1 LRIRRALAL
10 ACILCL
16 RYQLIKT
23 VFAIP
28 NSYIGM
34 DFDYIMVN
42 FHTAKKINSPVSEVW
57 KILSD
62 VDREPEFWHGTK
74 SIRNITKSDKV
85 VEREVVIA
93 FKNSV
98 CKETVTIDPMKSIT
112 TVITDGPLK
121 GKKVVVINPDGD
133 KESIVDVEWDIRL
146 SGFMGIFSKMVKKH
160 ILEGTNDALERISKV
175 VEK

>member
-1 LRIRRALAL
+1 
-10 ACILCL
+10 
-16 RYQLIKT
+16 
-23 VFAIP
+23 
-28 NSYIGM
+28 
-34 DFDYIMVN
+34 MVN
-42 FHTAKKINSPVSEVW
+42 FHTAKKINAPVSEVW

-62 VDREPEFWHGTK
+62 IDREPEFWHGTK
-74 SIRNITKSDKV
+74 SIKNITKSDKV

-93 FKNSV
+93 FKSSV

-112 TVITDGPLK
+112 TEITDGPLK

-133 KESIVDVEWDIRL
+133 QESIVDVEWDIRL

-160 ILEGTNDALERISKV
+160 ILESTNDALERISKV

>member
-1 LRIRRALAL
+1 MRSV
-10 ACILCL
+10 
-16 RYQLIKT
+16 YSMT
-23 VFAIP
+23 
-28 NSYIGM
+28 
-34 DFDYIMVN
+34 N
-42 FHTAKKINSPVSEVW
+42 FHTSKKIYAPVSEVW

-62 VDREPEFWHGTK
+62 IDREPEFWHGTK
-74 SIRNITKSDKV
+74 SIKNISKSNNI

-98 CKETVTIDPMKSIT
+98 CKETVTIVPMKSIT
-112 TVITDGPLK
+112 TDFTEGPLK

-133 KESIVDVEWDIRL
+133 MESVVDVEWDIRL

-160 ILEGTNDALERISKV
+160 ILEGTNDALNRISKV

>member
-1 LRIRRALAL
+1 M
-10 ACILCL
+10 
-16 RYQLIKT
+16 KNM
-23 VFAIP
+23 P

-42 FHTAKKINSPVSEVW
+42 FHTAKKINATVFEVW

-74 SIRNITKSDKV
+74 SIKNITKSDTV

-112 TVITDGPLK
+112 TEITDGPLK

-133 KESIVDVEWDIRL
+133 QESIVDVEWDIRL
-146 SGFMGIFSKMVKKH
+146 SVFMGIFSKMVKKH
-160 ILEGTNDALERISKV
+160 ILEGTNDALERISKA

>member
-1 LRIRRALAL
+1 M
-10 ACILCL
+10 
-16 RYQLIKT
+16 
-23 VFAIP
+23 P
-28 NSYIGM
+28 NSYIGI
-34 DFDYIMVN
+34 DFDLTMVN
-42 FHTAKKINSPVSEVW
+42 FHTAKKINAPVSEVW

-62 VDREPEFWHGTK
+62 IDREPEFWHGTK
-74 SIRNITKSDKV
+74 SIKNITKSDKV

-93 FKNSV
+93 FKSSI

-112 TVITDGPLK
+112 TEITDGPLK

-133 KESIVDVEWDIRL
+133 QESIVDVEWDIRL

-160 ILEGTNDALERISKV
+160 ILEGTNDALERISKA

>member
-1 LRIRRALAL
+1 M
-10 ACILCL
+10 
-16 RYQLIKT
+16 KNM
-23 VFAIP
+23 P
-28 NSYIGM
+28 NSYIGI
-34 DFDYIMVN
+34 DFDLTMVN
-42 FHTAKKINSPVSEVW
+42 FHTAKMINAPVSEVW

-62 VDREPEFWHGTK
+62 IDREPEFWHGTK
-74 SIRNITKSDKV
+74 SIKNITKSDKV

-93 FKNSV
+93 FKSSV

-112 TVITDGPLK
+112 TEITDGPLK

-133 KESIVDVEWDIRL
+133 QESIVDVEWDIRL

-160 ILEGTNDALERISKV
+160 ILEGTNDALERISKA

>member
-1 LRIRRALAL
+1 M
-10 ACILCL
+10 
-16 RYQLIKT
+16 KNM
-23 VFAIP
+23 P
-28 NSYIGM
+28 NSYIGI
-34 DFDYIMVN
+34 DFDLTMVN
-42 FHTAKKINSPVSEVW
+42 FHTAKKINAPVSEVW

-62 VDREPEFWHGTK
+62 IDREPEFWHGTK
-74 SIRNITKSDKV
+74 SIKNITKSDKV

-93 FKNSV
+93 FKSSI

-112 TVITDGPLK
+112 TEITDGPLK

-133 KESIVDVEWDIRL
+133 QESIVDVEWDIRL

-160 ILEGTNDALERISKV
+160 ILEGTDDALERISKA

>member
-1 LRIRRALAL
+1 
-10 ACILCL
+10 
-16 RYQLIKT
+16 
-23 VFAIP
+23 
-28 NSYIGM
+28 
-34 DFDYIMVN
+34 MVN
-42 FHTAKKINSPVSEVW
+42 FHTAKKINAPVSEVW

-62 VDREPEFWHGTK
+62 IDREPEFWHGTK
-74 SIRNITKSDKV
+74 SIKNITKSDKV

-93 FKNSV
+93 FKSSI

-112 TVITDGPLK
+112 TEITDGPLK

-133 KESIVDVEWDIRL
+133 QESIVDVEWDIRL

-160 ILEGTNDALERISKV
+160 ILEGTNDALERISKA